1 MGLMLICSAL
11 LRLFSALGLAY
22 IVWILAAKQ
31 EGGMKT
37 TGMVISVVIVIL
49 ALISVLYGAR
59 SFGRTHHMNGSDKTG
74 ISATDKSGVT
84 KEEGTHKAS
93 HSLKHHKA
101 M

>member
-1 MGLMLICSAL
+1 MGLMIICSAL
-11 LRLFSALGLAY
+11 LKLFSALGLAY

-37 TGMVISVVIVIL
+37 TGMVISVVIIVL

-59 SFGRTHHMNGSDKTG
+59 SFGRMHRMDGADKAG
-74 ISATDKSGVT
+74 ISATDKSDVT
-84 KEEGTHKAS
+84 KDDGTHKAP
-93 HSLKHHKA
+93 HSWKHHKA